1 MQNCRKSYVR
11 VFELYSTCIFC
22 KFAVRRDG
30 VGEGGGGSSRTRNMI
45 NSACGNV
52 LKLSRYIQYNVVYEM
67 LPKIWDFYVRVY
79 RELSNTRI
87 YFIPGKW

>member
-1 MQNCRKSYVR
+1 
-11 VFELYSTCIFC
+11 
-22 KFAVRRDG
+22 
-30 VGEGGGGSSRTRNMI
+30 MI

>member
-1 MQNCRKSYVR
+1 MYILQVC
-11 VFELYSTCIFC
+11 ST
-22 KFAVRRDG
+22 ARRSWG
-30 VGEGGGGSSRTRNMI
+30 RGGGGSRTRNMI